1 MTSTFRL
8 LCAAMPDIAK
18 ACEQISDPH
27 LRDRAF
33 DVLVNAAQNN
43 DSEPTKSK
51 WDTATYSGGIAPESS
66 YTWTTPAP
74 ALPGTYDPTSTRV
87 DNGAGRG

>member
-8 LCAAMPDIAK
+8 LCAAMPEIAK

-33 DVLVNAAQNN
+33 DVLVGAAR
-43 DSEPTKSK
+43 DSNTGS
-51 WDTATYSGGIAPESS
+51 TYGGIAPETSYSGYAPIAASTLPSS
-66 YTWTTPAP
+66 
-74 ALPGTYDPTSTRV
+74 YDPTSTRV
-87 DNGAGRG
+87 DNGGRG